1 MEHSIPICGLRLVLH
16 LANTQAVPAVFTQ
29 VLAEDSHTVFPL
41 WVPVWM
47 LLFSWALVQL
57 PQGEA
62 FGHFSQRKQIFVV
75 RIVKFHLQSTGV
87 NFHTFATVRGNAQC
101 LHGNVIISNSKIP
114 SFQEGSELEPEP
126 FTFITKYC
134 CGVSLVWEV
143 SLFLAYC
150 ISDLKNQKKK
160 NHIQIGIWKHWKHSE
175 FKRTKKGRGFSA
187 VLWYSQFSVPELW
200 CTMQT
205 HQWGAGQNFL
215 EG

>member
-1 MEHSIPICGLRLVLH
+1 MNGWYTAPCVPSLSEGQEFKIYFFP
-16 LANTQAVPAVFTQ
+16 LAGKNGTFYSHMWPETCASFGNTQAVPAVFTQ

-62 FGHFSQRKQIFVV
+62 FGHFSQRKQTFVV

-87 NFHTFATVRGNAQC
+87 NFHTFTTVRGNAQC
-101 LHGNVIISNSKIP
+101 LYGNMIISNSKIP
-114 SFQEGSELEPEP
+114 SFQEGSELESEP

-160 NHIQIGIWKHWKHSE
+160 S
-175 FKRTKKGRGFSA
+175 
-187 VLWYSQFSVPELW
+187 YSNRNLK
-200 CTMQT
+200 
-205 HQWGAGQNFL
+205 AL
-215 EG
+215 EAFRI